1 MGPRIRL
8 LCVGKI
14 KEKFFRDAVAEYC
27 KRLRRYCSLQITE
40 VTDEKTP
47 EGASPAQ
54 KDQVLQREGERLL
67 AAIREKDYV
76 VALAIDGQMRNSVE
90 LAGHLQIL
98 NLRGLSSITLVIGG
112 SFGLSAQVL
121 ARADEKLSFSL
132 MTFPHQFMRVI
143 LLEQIY
149 RAFRISRGEPYHK

>member
-132 MTFPHQFMRVI
+132 MTFPHQLMRVI